1 MKEIKLTDDEI
12 DMIQRIQNGRYTDS
26 NYDPYEVKDACKI
39 LLKITMEI

>member
-26 NYDPYEVKDACKI
+26 DYDPYEVDHAYEILMKVTIKI
-39 LLKITMEI
+39 